1 MRLNFSLLKRPP
13 IKEESN
19 MKRIKNFIKR
29 KIDASSTQMEVFSGI
44 SGAGKNSRA
53 THFGKA
59 SLMLGILLEAI
70 EPVVSFA
77 IVIVLAC
84 VPTFAQTGGT
94 VFGQDQSM
102 VPNAVR
108 QTIIFLAGIAF
119 LVGAG
124 TIIWGAFQYSRRQEC
139 MNCFIGGGFLMVI
152 GGVISLIS
160 YLASGRAVT
169 VDRTLN

>member
-1 MRLNFSLLKRPP
+1 
-13 IKEESN
+13 
-19 MKRIKNFIKR
+19 MKRVR
-29 KIDASSTQMEVFSGI
+29 KWLREKQKTSIVQMSFVDSSIATQS
-44 SGAGKNSRA
+44 SRTA
-53 THFGKA
+53 RFGKA
-59 SLMLGILLEAI
+59 SLLIGILLEAI
-70 EPVVSFA
+70 EPVITFA
-77 IVIVLAC
+77 IVLSLAC
-84 VPTFAQTGGT
+84 VPAFAQGGT
-94 VFGQDQSM
+94 IFGQDQSM

-139 MNCFIGGGFLMVI
+139 MNCFVGGGFLMVI
-152 GGVISLIS
+152 GGVIALIS